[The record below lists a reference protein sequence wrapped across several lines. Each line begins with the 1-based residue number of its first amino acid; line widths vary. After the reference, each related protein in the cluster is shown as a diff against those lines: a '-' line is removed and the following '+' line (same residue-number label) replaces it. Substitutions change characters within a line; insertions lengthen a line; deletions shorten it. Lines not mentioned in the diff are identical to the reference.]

1 VDTTA
6 PEAASA
12 TPAPGA
18 PDRLETASAGED
30 AELRVSS
37 VELFFDLV
45 FVFTLTQLTSALEHD
60 LSLSGAAQVVL
71 IFVVLF
77 WMYGGYAW
85 LTNQVPPV
93 RIAQRLLLIAGM
105 AAFLVCAL
113 AIPHLFDGTGV
124 AFGLGYL
131 LVVLVHAGLYV
142 EAYGRAAMRFVPLNV
157 VGALC
162 LVAAG
167 LVGRPTAWVLWLMPI
182 PLQLLTS
189 TLTRAV
195 DQQTRAGFD
204 VRPAHF
210 VERHGL
216 VLLIAFGESIVSIG
230 IGLGA
235 APLSVASVGAML
247 LGLVLVAA
255 LWWTYFDGDSERAE
269 AALTSAS
276 LNDRVKMALNAY
288 FYAYIP
294 MLLGIVTLAAGVTL
308 TVGDVGARLGW
319 GPALLLAGGTALYLL
334 GQVAFRAGLR
344 IQPAPYHTVAAVA
357 SLGSLAAGVYFNAGI
372 ELVALAVVLIV
383 MHIAEARH
391 SE

>member
-1 VDTTA
+1 MH
-6 PEAASA
+6 AS
-12 TPAPGA
+12 GQ
-18 PDRLETASAGED
+18 PDRLEAAAAEEQG
-30 AELRVSS
+30 ELRVSS

-45 FVFTLTQLTSALEHD
+45 FVFTLTQLTSILEHD
-60 LSLSGAAQVVL
+60 LTLLGAAQVVL

-93 RIAQRLLLIAGM
+93 RAARRLLLIAGM

-113 AIPHLFDGTGV
+113 AIPRVFDGTGV

-131 LVVLVHAGLYV
+131 LVVLVHAALYV
-142 EAYGRAAMRFVPLNV
+142 EAYGRAAMRFVPLNLI
-157 VGALC
+157 GALC

-167 LVGRPTAWVLWLMPI
+167 LVERPMAWVLWLLPI

-195 DQQTRAGFD
+195 EQETRAGFD

-216 VLLIAFGESIVSIG
+216 LLLIAFGESVVSIG
-230 IGLGA
+230 IGVGA
-235 APLSVASVGAML
+235 APLTVESVGAML
-247 LGLVLVAA
+247 LGLVLVAG

-269 AALTSAS
+269 TALTSARLS
-276 LNDRVKMALNAY
+276 DRVKMALNGY

-294 MLLGIVTLAAGVTL
+294 MLLGIVTLAAGVKL

-319 GPALLLAGGTALYLL
+319 GPALLLAGGTALYLI

-344 IQPAPYHTVAAVA
+344 IQLARYRTVAAIV
-357 SLGSLAAGVYFNAGI
+357 SLCSLALGVFLNAGT
-372 ELVALAVVLIV
+372 ELVSLTVVLLV
-383 MHIAEARH
+383 MHVAEARH
-391 SE
+391 TRS